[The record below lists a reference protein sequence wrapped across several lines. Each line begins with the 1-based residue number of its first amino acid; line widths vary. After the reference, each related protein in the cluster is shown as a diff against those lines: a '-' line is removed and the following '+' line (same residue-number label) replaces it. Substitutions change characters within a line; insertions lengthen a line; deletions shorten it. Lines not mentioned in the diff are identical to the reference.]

1 MKITFLGG
9 GNMASAL
16 IGGLL
21 NQGFSPEEM
30 AVIEIGAENR
40 ARLKKAFGVRCY
52 AEPEDK
58 AMQCDALML
67 AVKPLEMR
75 EACTPLQ
82 KYLEQQL
89 VISIAA
95 GLRLADLSRWL
106 GGHDKLVRAM
116 PNTPALIGSG
126 VTGLPCG

>member
-40 ARLKKAFGVRCY
+40 ARLVKAYGLRCY
-52 AEPEDK
+52 TKPEDQ
-58 AMQCDALML
+58 AMQCDALLL
-67 AVKPLEMR
+67 AVKPQQMR
-75 EACTPLQ
+75 EACASLQ
-82 KYLEQQL
+82 QYLNQQL

-95 GLRLADLSRWL
+95 GLRLTGHFLEEHVFAHRP
-106 GGHDKLVRAM
+106 GGAPAARTRLVERLARRR
-116 PNTPALIGSG
+116 P
-126 VTGLPCG
+126 